1 MARPQ
6 IEVRGIPGVFRSH
19 GNFISV
25 TNLFIRDSESL
36 RASLAALDRPGPA
49 IGITVDQSGRYR
61 GLIDPASIESAMTAG
76 HGPDAPAA
84 VATRP
89 DGALAAS
96 AAKPD
101 IERLL
106 AQTSFVPLLDAE
118 QRPVDFAS
126 PARERRIPVAEPSLT
141 GNELKYVTEC
151 VETGWISSQGS
162 FVKRFEAEI
171 AKRLGVE
178 HVLAVSNGT
187 VALHLALLALGVGPG
202 DEVLVPNLTFAAT
215 INTVIQVGA
224 TPVIV
229 DVDPHSWNMDP
240 AAAAAAITPRT
251 RAIMPVHLY
260 GQPAEMDAL
269 MALADRHGLFV
280 VEDAAEA
287 MGSAYKGKCCGA
299 IGDAGTFSFFSNKL
313 ITTGEG
319 GAVVFRDGVVAQR
332 ARRLRD
338 HGMDAAKRYWHVE
351 VGYNYRLTNL
361 QAAVGCAQLEQLG
374 EFLAAKIDIAQKY
387 GARLG
392 KVEGLT
398 LPAALPGLLNS
409 YWAYSVIGDFSS
421 LGITRDEFM
430 GRLDKAGIETRPLFY
445 PLHVMPPYGAYAGN
459 RSFPVTT
466 TLSDGGLSLPSA
478 VTLTAAELNYI
489 SGVIERQ
496 VAARRLARRIGI
508 A

>member
-1 MARPQ
+1 MSLIDHVIQ
-6 IEVRGIPGVFRSH
+6 
-19 GNFISV
+19 N
-25 TNLFIRDSESL
+25 NQSL
-36 RASLAALDRPGPA
+36 RATLAALDRPGPA
-49 IGITVDQSGRYR
+49 LGVAVDPAGRYR
-61 GLIDPASIESAMTAG
+61 GLIDAASIESAITAG
-76 HGPDAPAA
+76 HDPDAPAA
-84 VATRP
+84 AAIRA

-96 AAKPD
+96 AAPD
-101 IERLL
+101 EIQRQVEKVG
-106 AQTSFVPLLDAE
+106 FVPLLDGDR
-118 QRPVDFAS
+118 RPVDFAS
-126 PARERRIPVAEPSLT
+126 PARKRRIPVAEPSLS

-151 VETGWISSQGS
+151 IETGWISSQGG

-171 AKRLGVE
+171 AKRLGAE

-187 VALHLALLALGVGPG
+187 VALHLAVLALGIGPG

-215 INTVIQVGA
+215 INTVIQAGA

-229 DVDPHSWNMDP
+229 DVDPHSWNIDP

-251 RAIMPVHLY
+251 KAIMPVHLY
-260 GQPAEMDAL
+260 GQPADMDAL
-269 MALADRHGLFV
+269 MALAKRHGLFV
-280 VEDAAEA
+280 IEDAAEA
-287 MGSAYKGKCCGA
+287 MGSSYKDRPCGA

-319 GAVVFRDGVVAQR
+319 GAVVFRDAAVAQR

-338 HGMDAAKRYWHVE
+338 HGMEPAKRYWHVE

-361 QAAVGCAQLEQLG
+361 QAAVGCAQLERLD
-374 EFLAAKIDIAQKY
+374 EFLARKLEVAGQY

-398 LPAALPGLLNS
+398 IPAAIPGLMNS
-409 YWAYSVIGDFSS
+409 YWAYSVVGDFPS

-445 PLHVMPPYGAYAGN
+445 PLHVMPPYGAFAGN
-459 RSFPVTT
+459 RTFPVTAK
-466 TLSDGGLSLPSA
+466 LSDGGVSLPSA
-478 VTLTAAELNYI
+478 VTLTTAETSYI

-496 VAARRLARRIGI
+496 FATRRLARRMGI